1 MLLHHIKI
9 AFRFILRNLSFSLIN
24 LIGLSTGIAAFLLIA
39 LYLQDQTGYD
49 AHIPYPDKTFRLVG
63 IQEPKGLDKQHVSI
77 TSGSWAPFI
86 NENIPQ
92 AEEAFR
98 VMNARGVIVETEED
112 VFEETN
118 AYYSEGNAMFYLGYD
133 ILQGGDPEQMLQQ
146 PNQAVISKTTANRLY
161 GNTDVIGK
169 TFRMADASYT
179 IAGIFD
185 NENLKTHLQINIFLS
200 FSTVEPTDPWLL
212 HFGNNTLTTYI
223 VKRED
228 ATPEDIVRA
237 INQKQES
244 LAEDEQYGPQ
254 MMKNTFY
261 MQNVKDIYLRSGHIK
276 FSMRTHEG
284 NINSIY
290 IFSVIAILILALACI
305 NFINL
310 ATANSAKR
318 VKEVGLRKVLGASR
332 AKLSYQ
338 FLGESFII
346 TLLAV
351 FLSLVWVEVLLPW
364 YNQILGTELK
374 IDFLNNYL
382 FNLGLIVLLMVLAL
396 VSGFYPA
403 MYLSRFQAASILRSE
418 DQSGKPQKAALRKIL
433 VIVQFAISTAMI
445 FATFVVMHQVHHM
458 NHKNLG
464 YNVENVV
471 SVFHRQSRDYEQ
483 LKSFRHRILQ
493 LPFVVDAGI
502 ASGHHGVAGRQSTI
516 RTADSI
522 PTELMVR
529 YGYVDPDFFTTMEMQ
544 FLEGRNFSHEFGTDP
559 ENTIILNRAAKIALG
574 WEEAIGK
581 RMLNED
587 NEDVDFYT
595 VIGVIDDY
603 HYYSLRTP
611 IEPAVYIWR
620 PTDMGVTNIR
630 FSHSNPSEVMK
641 IIESEF
647 NEYFPGQM
655 FHARFLDEILQ
666 GQYRQETNSLKIFMA
681 FALLCI
687 VISCLGLFGLTSFMV
702 NQRRKE
708 ISVRKVLG
716 AGLWQLNQLLM
727 ISFLRWVLV
736 ASLVALPLAWYFMNN
751 WLDNYAY
758 QIQIGGIHFTI
769 SLLLVSIIAIITIA
783 GLTTRAALQNP
794 AIAIKYE

>member
-1 MLLHHIKI
+1 MFLHHIKI
-9 AFRFILRNLSFSLIN
+9 AFRFILRNLSFTIIN

-49 AHIPYPDKTFRLVG
+49 AHIPHPEKTFRLVG
-63 IQEPKGLDKQHVSI
+63 IQEPQGLDKQHVSFS
-77 TSGSWAPFI
+77 SGAWAPFI

-92 AEEAFR
+92 VEEAFR
-98 VMNARGVIVETEED
+98 VMNARGVILETDEE
-112 VFEETN
+112 VFEETG
-118 AYYSEGNAMFYLGYD
+118 AYYSEGKAIYYLGYKV
-133 ILQGGDPEQMLQQ
+133 LQGGDPAQILQH
-146 PNQAVISKTTANRLY
+146 PNQAVISETTAKRLY
-161 GNTDVIGK
+161 GHTDVMGK
-169 TFRMADASYT
+169 TFKMADANYT

-185 NENLKTHLQINIFLS
+185 NENLKTHLHINLFLS
-200 FSTVEPTDPWLL
+200 FATIEPTDPWLL
-212 HFGNNTLTTYI
+212 HFGNNTLATYI
-223 VKRED
+223 VRRDD
-228 ATPEDIVRA
+228 ASPEDIVNA

-244 LAEDEQYGPQ
+244 LYDDEQYGEH
-254 MMKNTFY
+254 MMRTTFY
-261 MQNVKDIYLRSGHIK
+261 LQNIKDIYLRSGHIK

-332 AKLSYQ
+332 AKLTNQ

-346 TLLAV
+346 TLFAV
-351 FLSLVWVEVLLPW
+351 FLALVWIELLLPW
-364 YNQILGTELK
+364 YNGLMGTELN
-374 IDFLNNYL
+374 IDFFNNYL
-382 FNLGLIVLLMVLAL
+382 FNIGLIALLLGLAF

-403 MYLSRFQAASILRSE
+403 MYLSRFQAASILRSD

-445 FATFVVMHQVHHM
+445 FATFVVMHQVQHM
-458 NHKNLG
+458 NTKSLG

-483 LKSFRHRILQ
+483 LKNFRHRVLQ
-493 LPFVVDAGI
+493 LPHVVDAGI
-502 ASGHHGVAGRQSTI
+502 SSGHNGVAGRQSTI

-522 PTELMVR
+522 PVELMVR
-529 YGYVDPDFFTTMEMQ
+529 YGYVDPDFFSTMEMQ
-544 FLEGRNFSHEFGTDP
+544 FLEGRNFSHEFGTDS
-559 ENTIILNRAAKIALG
+559 ENTIILNRAAVVALG
-574 WEEAIGK
+574 WEDAIGK

-587 NEDVDFYT
+587 NEEVDYYT

-620 PTDMGVTNIR
+620 PSQMGVTNIR
-630 FSHSNPSEVMK
+630 FSHNDPSFVMK
-641 IIESEF
+641 SIESEF
-647 NEYFPGQM
+647 NDFFPGQM
-655 FHARFLDEILQ
+655 FHAYFLDEILER
-666 GQYRQETNSLKIFMA
+666 QYRQEANSMKIFMA

-708 ISVRKVLG
+708 ISIRKVLG
-716 AGLWQLNQLLM
+716 AGLWQINQLLVL
-727 ISFLRWVLV
+727 SFLKWVFV
-736 ASLVALPLAWYFMNN
+736 ASLIALPLAWFFMNN

-758 QIQIGGIHFTI
+758 QIQIGALHFSV
-769 SLLLVSIIAIITIA
+769 SLLLVTIIAILTIS

-794 AIAIKYE
+794 GTAIKYE